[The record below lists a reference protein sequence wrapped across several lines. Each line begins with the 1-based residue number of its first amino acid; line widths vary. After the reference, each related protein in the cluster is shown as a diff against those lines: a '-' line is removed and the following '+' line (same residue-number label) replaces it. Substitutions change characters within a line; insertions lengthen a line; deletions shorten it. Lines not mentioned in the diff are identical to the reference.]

1 MRTDALADYRLLWFD
16 DGGGMTGAE
25 WLDARSD
32 SEALAVLDR
41 RNLLQRFEL
50 WCDQRLVAQ
59 AGGGDFPA
67 ARRMT
72 G

>member
-1 MRTDALADYRLLWFD
+1 MRTNALADYRLLWFD

-25 WLDARSD
+25 WLEARSD
-32 SEALAVLDR
+32 SEALAVLNC
-41 RNLLQRFEL
+41 RNLLPRFEL

-59 AGGGDFPA
+59 AGGNEFPA
-67 ARRMT
+67 ARQMT